1 MTAFYQRPEPFTVPD
16 GGLATFLTATEGSWA
31 DDIEDTIPDVGI
43 GSAKQAADHLAKF
56 GRYED
61 EYMVHAAEGETV
73 IPKEI
78 LDSNPRLKASLF
90 RQMRSMGVDPER
102 YVVGNELNS
111 INPVTGQP
119 EFFLKK
125 LGKFIKK
132 GVKSVIGVLKKA
144 APIVL
149 SAAINFVA
157 PGLGTAVT
165 GALGAGLGSLVQGKS
180 LKESFNAA
188 LLGGAAGA
196 LTSGVGSMVK
206 GGTFGEGLSQSLNIK
221 NPFQGQNVLQKALGP
236 KSEAVASETSSGA
249 VTQGTEPLNRPFG
262 KQMGFPTPKQL
273 DPSTVNFNIPQDAAL
288 NIAPESKGIIN
299 TAKNFFSERLSPYRQ
314 SYIDSITKINPA
326 TDLPYG
332 ENIFKQY
339 APMLAAGTG
348 VMALTGGFDQ
358 KNPKVE
364 GGIDTSRYPPVR
376 VGMPMSPGQL
386 PNYFYPGYDPIIPT
400 QRAAQGGEMFPRRT
414 GQISGPGTGTS
425 DDIPAMLSDGEFVM
439 TANAVKGAGNGSRE
453 QGVRRMY
460 DMMRKFEGGAV

>member
-1 MTAFYQRPEPFTVPD
+1 MNTTYQRPEPFTVPD

-31 DDIEDTIPDVGI
+31 DNIEDTIPDVGI

-73 IPKEI
+73 IPREI

-132 GVKSVIGVLKKA
+132 GVKKIVGVLKKA

-165 GALGAGLGSLVQGKS
+165 GALGAGLGSLAQGKS

-188 LLGGAAGA
+188 LFGGAIGALGGGI
-196 LTSGVGSMVK
+196 SEMGK
-206 GGTFGEGLSQSLNIK
+206 GGKGFMTGVTDSLNIA
-221 NPFQGQNVLQKALGP
+221 NPLQGQNVLQKALGP
-236 KSEAVASETSSGA
+236 KSEAVVSETPSGA
-249 VTQGTEPLNRPFG
+249 ITQG
-262 KQMGFPTPKQL
+262 
-273 DPSTVNFNIPQDAAL
+273 
-288 NIAPESKGIIN
+288 
-299 TAKNFFSERLSPYRQ
+299 LSL
-314 SYIDSITKINPA
+314 IHI
-326 TDLPYG
+326 
-332 ENIFKQY
+332 
-339 APMLAAGTG
+339 
-348 VMALTGGFDQ
+348 
-358 KNPKVE
+358 
-364 GGIDTSRYPPVR
+364 
-376 VGMPMSPGQL
+376 
-386 PNYFYPGYDPIIPT
+386 
-400 QRAAQGGEMFPRRT
+400 
-414 GQISGPGTGTS
+414 
-425 DDIPAMLSDGEFVM
+425 
-439 TANAVKGAGNGSRE
+439 
-453 QGVRRMY
+453 
-460 DMMRKFEGGAV
+460 

>member
-188 LLGGAAGA
+188 LMGGATGA
-196 LTSGVGSMVK
+196 LMQGIGTKLSGGDFMEGVGKS
-206 GGTFGEGLSQSLNIK
+206 FNIK
-221 NPFQGQNVLQKALGP
+221 NPLQGQNVLQKALDP
-236 KSEAVASETSSGA
+236 TSEAVEGFVQDPKTGA
-249 VTQGTEPLNRPFG
+249 MSKLKPPTEGIGLVDKVKGFYSDYISPNRAGLPE
-262 KQMGFPTPKQL
+262 
-273 DPSTVNFNIPQDAAL
+273 DAGL
-288 NIAPESKGIIN
+288 FRKYG
-299 TAKNFFSERLSPYRQ
+299 
-314 SYIDSITKINPA
+314 PA
-326 TDLPYG
+326 
-332 ENIFKQY
+332 
-339 APMLAAGTG
+339 LAAGTG
-348 VMALTGGFDQ
+348 VMALAGGFKQ
-358 KNPKVE
+358 KDPQVDSMF
-364 GGIDTSRYPPVR
+364 DTSQYPPVR
-376 VGMPMSPGQL
+376 VGMTMRPGQL
-386 PNYFYPGYDPIIPT
+386 PNPYYPGYDPILPEPPKYVPM
-400 QRAAQGGEMFPRRT
+400 QAAKGGEMFPRRT

-439 TANAVKGAGNGSRE
+439 TADAVRGAGNGSRE
-453 QGVRRMY
+453 RGVRRMY

>member
-1 MTAFYQRPEPFTVPD
+1 MNTTYQRPEPFTVPD

-31 DDIEDTIPDVGI
+31 DNIEDTIPDVGI

-73 IPKEI
+73 IPREI

-119 EFFLKK
+119 EFFLKR

-132 GVKSVIGVLKKA
+132 GVKKIVGVLKKA

-188 LLGGAAGA
+188 LMGGAIGA
-196 LTSGVGSMVK
+196 FGGGISEMGK
-206 GGTFGEGLSQSLNIK
+206 GGKGFMTGVTDSLNIA
-221 NPFQGQNVLQKALGP
+221 NPLQGQNVLQKALGP
-236 KSEAVASETSSGA
+236 KEASAGGYDEVGRNITDIKTN
-249 VTQGTEPLNRPFG
+249 VPNV
-262 KQMGFPTPKQL
+262 
-273 DPSTVNFNIPQDAAL
+273 PSA
-288 NIAPESKGIIN
+288 ESKGIIN
-299 TAKNFFSERLSPYRQ
+299 TAKNFFNERLSPYRP
-314 SYIDSITKINPA
+314 SYMDSITKINPL
-326 TDLPYG
+326 TDKPYG

-339 APMLAAGTG
+339 APLLAAGTG
-348 VMALTGGFDQ
+348 VMALAGGFDQ

-364 GGIDTSRYPPVR
+364 GGVDTSRYPPVR

-386 PNYFYPGYDPIIPT
+386 PNYFYPGYDPIIPEPPRYVPFGNT

-414 GQISGPGTGTS
+414 GQIAGPGTGTS

-439 TANAVKGAGNGSRE
+439 TADAVRGAGNGSRQ

>member
-1 MTAFYQRPEPFTVPD
+1 MNTTYQRPEPFDVPE

-31 DDIEDTIPDVGI
+31 DEIEDKFPDVGI
-43 GSAKQAADHLAKF
+43 GAAKQAADHLAKF

-132 GVKSVIGVLKKA
+132 GVKKIVGVLKKA

-188 LLGGAAGA
+188 LMGGAIGALGGGI
-196 LTSGVGSMVK
+196 SEMGK
-206 GGTFGEGLSQSLNIK
+206 GGKGFMTGVTDSLNIA
-221 NPFQGQNVLQKALGP
+221 NPLQGQNVLQKALGP
-236 KSEAVASETSSGA
+236 KEAS
-249 VTQGTEPLNRPFG
+249 VTGYDEVGRNVT
-262 KQMGFPTPKQL
+262 
-273 DPSTVNFNIPQDAAL
+273 NIKTNVP
-288 NIAPESKGIIN
+288 NVPPPESKGFLDSV
-299 TAKNFFSERLSPYRQ
+299 TNFYKDKISPSRQ

-386 PNYFYPGYDPIIPT
+386 PNYFYPGYDPIIPEPPRYAPM
-400 QRAAQGGEMFPRRT
+400 QAAKGGEMFPRRT

-439 TANAVKGAGNGSRE
+439 TADAVRGAGNGSRQ

>member
-1 MTAFYQRPEPFTVPD
+1 MNTTYQRPEPFTVPD

-73 IPKEI
+73 IPREI

-125 LGKFIKK
+125 LGRFIKK
-132 GVKSVIGVLKKA
+132 GVKKIVGVFKKI
-144 APIVL
+144 APVVL
-149 SAAINFVA
+149 PFVLDLVA
-157 PGLGTAVT
+157 PGLGTAAK
-165 GALGAGLGSLVQGKS
+165 GALGAGLGSLAQGKS

-188 LLGGAAGA
+188 LFGGALGA
-196 LTSGVGSMVK
+196 LQ
-206 GGTFGEGLSQSLNIK
+206 GGL
-221 NPFQGQNVLQKALGP
+221 
-236 KSEAVASETSSGA
+236 TSSDGFLKGA
-249 VTQGTEPLNRPFG
+249 GSSFKNTQ
-262 KQMGFPTPKQL
+262 
-273 DPSTVNFNIPQDAAL
+273 D
-288 NIAPESKGIIN
+288 
-299 TAKNFFSERLSPYRQ
+299 
-314 SYIDSITKINPA
+314 
-326 TDLPYG
+326 
-332 ENIFKQY
+332 NIFKGGIFDSTKSGNIGSNVQATTEGPVENATLQDNALNKGLGSTPEKNILSRTMDRIIPKPALTETQILASPEY
-339 APMLAAGTG
+339 KQLIAAGFTGPEAVSKLTPGLFSRYGPMLAAGTG
-348 VMALTGGFDQ
+348 VMALAGGFDQ

-364 GGIDTSRYPPVR
+364 GGVDTSRYPPVR

-386 PNYFYPGYDPIIPT
+386 PNYFYPGYDPLIPT
-400 QRAAQGGEMFPRRT
+400 QMAAQGGEMFPRRT

-439 TANAVKGAGNGSRE
+439 TADAVRGAGNGSRQ
-453 QGVRRMY
+453 QGVTRMY

>member
-1 MTAFYQRPEPFTVPD
+1 MNTTYQRPEPFSVPD

-43 GSAKQAADHLAKF
+43 GAAKQAADHLAKF

-132 GVKSVIGVLKKA
+132 GVKKIVGVLKKA

-188 LLGGAAGA
+188 LFGGALGA
-196 LTSGVGSMVK
+196 LQGGLTSSDGFLKGATGSFKNTQDNIFKGGIFDSTKGGNIASAVK
-206 GGTFGEGLSQSLNIK
+206 GNIEPVQATTEVPVENATLQDNALNKGIASTPEK
-221 NPFQGQNVLQKALGP
+221 NIFSRTLDKIMP
-236 KSEAVASETSSGA
+236 KPVPT
-249 VTQGTEPLNRPFG
+249 TEQLYNSDVYKLARANNI
-262 KQMGFPTPKQL
+262 TP
-273 DPSTVNFNIPQDAAL
+273 DAAL
-288 NIAPESKGIIN
+288 AQARKELTPSL
-299 TAKNFFSERLSPYRQ
+299 FRQ
-314 SYIDSITKINPA
+314 WGPA
-326 TDLPYG
+326 
-332 ENIFKQY
+332 
-339 APMLAAGTG
+339 LAATTG

-364 GGIDTSRYPPVR
+364 DGIDTRQYPTVR
-376 VGMPMSPGQL
+376 VGMPMRPGQL
-386 PNYFYPGYDPIIPT
+386 ENPYYPGYETGIAP
-400 QRAAQGGEMFPRRT
+400 QMAAQGGEMFPRRT

-439 TANAVKGAGNGSRE
+439 TADAVRGAGNGSRQ

>member
-1 MTAFYQRPEPFTVPD
+1 MNTTYQRPEPFSVPD

-43 GSAKQAADHLAKF
+43 GAAKQAADHLAKF

-90 RQMRSMGVDPER
+90 RQMRNMGVDPER
-102 YVVGNELNS
+102 YVIGNELNS

-125 LGKFIKK
+125 LGKFLKK
-132 GVKSVIGVLKKA
+132 GFKKIITVFKKLAPVVL
-144 APIVL
+144 PFVL
-149 SAAINFVA
+149 NLVA
-157 PGLGTAVT
+157 PGLGTAT
-165 GALGAGLGSLVQGKS
+165 KGALGAGLGSLVQGKS

-188 LLGGAAGA
+188 LFGGALGA
-196 LTSGVGSMVK
+196 LQGGLTSSDGFLKGATGSFKNTQDNIFK
-206 GGTFGEGLSQSLNIK
+206 GGIFDSTKGGNIASAVQGNIEPVQATTEVPVENATLQDNALNKGIASTPEK
-221 NPFQGQNVLQKALGP
+221 NIFSRTLDKIMP
-236 KSEAVASETSSGA
+236 KPVPT
-249 VTQGTEPLNRPFG
+249 TEQLYNSDVYKLARANNI
-262 KQMGFPTPKQL
+262 TP
-273 DPSTVNFNIPQDAAL
+273 DAAL
-288 NIAPESKGIIN
+288 AQARKELTPSL
-299 TAKNFFSERLSPYRQ
+299 FRQ
-314 SYIDSITKINPA
+314 YGPA
-326 TDLPYG
+326 
-332 ENIFKQY
+332 
-339 APMLAAGTG
+339 LAATTG

-364 GGIDTSRYPPVR
+364 GGIDTRQYPTVR
-376 VGMPMSPGQL
+376 VGMPMRPGQL
-386 PNYFYPGYDPIIPT
+386 ENPYYPGYETGIAP
-400 QRAAQGGEMFPRRT
+400 QMAAQGGQMFPRRT
-414 GQISGPGTGTS
+414 GQIAGPGTGTS

-439 TANAVKGAGNGSRE
+439 TADAVRGAGNGSRQ

>member
-1 MTAFYQRPEPFTVPD
+1 MAELYQRPEPFNVPD

-31 DDIEDTIPDVGI
+31 DDIEDTIPKVGI
-43 GSAKQAADHLAKF
+43 GSAKQAADSLAKF

-119 EFFLKK
+119 EFFLKR

-132 GVKSVIGVLKKA
+132 GVKKIVGVLKKA

-188 LLGGAAGA
+188 LLGGAAVA
-196 LTSGVGSMVK
+196 LTSGIGSMVK
-206 GGTFGEGLSQSLNIK
+206 GKTFGEGLSQSLNIK
-221 NPFQGQNVLQKALGP
+221 NPFQGQNVLEKALGP
-236 KSEAVASETSSGA
+236 KSEAVVSETPSGA
-249 VTQGTEPLNRPFG
+249 ITQEMKPMGRPFG
-262 KQMGFPTPKQL
+262 KQMGFPTPERL

-288 NIAPESKGIIN
+288 NSAPESKGIIN

-314 SYIDSITKINPA
+314 SYIDSITKENPA
-326 TDLPYG
+326 TGLPYG

-348 VMALTGGFDQ
+348 VMALAGGFDA
-358 KNPKVE
+358 KNPE
-364 GGIDTSRYPPVR
+364 IQDASDLRRYPTVR
-376 VGMPMSPGQL
+376 TGSPMRRGQIQ
-386 PNYFYPGYDPIIPT
+386 NMYYPGYDPVT
-400 QRAAQGGEMFPRRT
+400 AAQGGEMFPRRT

-439 TANAVKGAGNGSRE
+439 TADAVKGAGNGSRQ

>member
-1 MTAFYQRPEPFTVPD
+1 MAELYQRPEPFNVPD

-31 DDIEDTIPDVGI
+31 DDIEDTIPKVGI
-43 GSAKQAADHLAKF
+43 GSAKQAADSLAKF

-196 LTSGVGSMVK
+196 LTSGIGSMVK

-221 NPFQGQNVLQKALGP
+221 NPLQGQNVLQKALGP
-236 KSEAVASETSSGA
+236 KEASAGGYDEVG
-249 VTQGTEPLNRPFG
+249 R
-262 KQMGFPTPKQL
+262 
-273 DPSTVNFNIPQDAAL
+273 NITDIKTNVPNVPPA
-288 NIAPESKGIIN
+288 ESKGIIN

-314 SYIDSITKINPA
+314 SYMDSITKINPA
-326 TDLPYG
+326 TGLPYG
-332 ENIFKQY
+332 KNIFKQY
-339 APMLAAGTG
+339 APLLAAGTG
-348 VMALTGGFDQ
+348 VMALAGGFKQ
-358 KNPKVE
+358 KNPQVDSMF
-364 GGIDTSRYPPVR
+364 DTNKYPPVR
-376 VGMPMSPGQL
+376 VGMPMRSGQL
-386 PNYFYPGYDPIIPT
+386 PNPYYPGYDPILPEPPKYVPM
-400 QRAAQGGEMFPRRT
+400 QAAKGGEMFPRRT

-439 TANAVKGAGNGSRE
+439 TADAVRGAGNGSRE
-453 QGVRRMY
+453 RGVRRMY